1 MAPLFSLTS
10 LCNEAVIQKLYN
22 YITTYF
28 WLFAILPD
36 ASISYM
42 ACSRHLTSSVGQ
54 STSEEKMDATEP
66 AQAFCTSLAER
77 EGQRENS

>member
-1 MAPLFSLTS
+1 MCGYL
-10 LCNEAVIQKLYN
+10 QH
-22 YITTYF
+22 TYF
-28 WLFAILPD
+28 WLLAIFPE

-66 AQAFCTSLAER
+66 AQAFCTSLK
-77 EGQRENS
+77 QRGG